1 MTCFDTAA
9 ARRKVGRIAHAALIT
24 AVGLILAGCETSG
37 IFGSNDPVAEQPAV
51 IAQPPPQQ
59 KALARVA
66 IAPVI
71 GAPDALGK
79 QFAQSLG
86 EAIEK
91 RNMTLAASKDD
102 RADYVLRGY
111 FVASKEKAS
120 AKLAYIWDVTDSQG
134 KRINRITGE
143 ELIANPG
150 GRDPWSLVTP
160 EHTRAIAEKTATSL
174 AAAIPAQSAAVAQAG
189 AGAAPAGVGAQ
200 APQPQAGAAPQPA
213 SAGPVPPAPQPA
225 VAKAST
231 GPDAAIAGKDQ
242 RTAVPTLAGAPGD
255 GNAALADAL
264 RRELTKNGVPVA
276 EGAAASYKVLGRV
289 AMGQPKD
296 GKQTIQIDW
305 NVQNAA
311 GKSLGTV
318 TQKNEVPQGSL
329 DGQWGRTADAAAAA
343 AAQGILKLIPGAAR

>member
-9 ARRKVGRIAHAALIT
+9 ARRKLGRIAQAALIT
-24 AVGLILAGCETSG
+24 VVGVILAGCETSSLL
-37 IFGSNDPVAEQPAV
+37 GSSNPVAEQQPAV
-51 IAQPPPQQ
+51 AQPAPQRQ
-59 KALARVA
+59 PAARVA

-79 QFAQSLG
+79 QLVAQLG
-86 EAIEK
+86 ESIQR
-91 RNMTLAASKDD
+91 RNMALAASKDD
-102 RADYVLRGY
+102 RPDYVLRGY
-111 FVASKEKAS
+111 VVASKEKAQ
-120 AKLAYIWDVTDSQG
+120 AKLAYIWDVTDAQG

-160 EHTRAIAEKTATSL
+160 EHARGIAEKTATSL
-174 AAAIPAQSAAVAQAG
+174 AAAVPSAAPGAVAQATG
-189 AGAAPAGVGAQ
+189 GAPAGVGAQ
-200 APQPQAGAAPQPA
+200 GPAPASAVAPQPA
-213 SAGPVPPAPQPA
+213 AAPAVAPAAQPA
-225 VAKAST
+225 VAKASV
-231 GPDAAIAGKDQ
+231 GPEPAAKDQ
-242 RTAVPTLAGAPGD
+242 RTAVPTLSGAPGD
-255 GNAALADAL
+255 GNSALADAL
-264 RRELTKNGVPVA
+264 RRELTKNGVAVA
-276 EGAAASYKVLGRV
+276 DRTAGVYKVLGRV

-305 NVQNAA
+305 TVQNTA

-343 AAQGILKLIPGAAR
+343 AAQGILKLIPGASR